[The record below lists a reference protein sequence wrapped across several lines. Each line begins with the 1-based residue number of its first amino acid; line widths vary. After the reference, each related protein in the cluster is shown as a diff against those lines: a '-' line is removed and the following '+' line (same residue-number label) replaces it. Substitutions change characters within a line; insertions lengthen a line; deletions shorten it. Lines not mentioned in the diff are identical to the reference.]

1 VRYINTK
8 IAAVLAL
15 ILISILALSVGCAKE
30 SFSGKWLKTMEEG
43 KTAATEKD
51 QPLLVYYSA
60 DWNKLSE
67 EFEDTVLTD
76 PDVRT
81 ELDGFVMVH
90 IDSDVDAD
98 TPASYGVSAY
108 PTCIFYRSDGEEIE
122 RVTGLVAADEFAE
135 KLKLVKSGDLETF
148 REFLAREE
156 DAPGDMDLAM
166 EIGNEYLN
174 RTNVPEARKRYEKV
188 IRNDPDNETGLVP
201 SALIQLGF
209 CDLMSNDPNGAMD
222 RFEQVR
228 TDHPDADEARKALLY
243 IGDCYRVMDDRDGA
257 LETYE
262 QVVAEYPGTEEAE
275 TAEDKIAHMTAFEE
289 TVDSLFG
296 RSGE

>member
-1 VRYINTK
+1 MQYINTK
-8 IAAVLAL
+8 IAIVLTV
-15 ILISILALSVGCAKE
+15 ILAFSVGCAKE

-43 KTAATEKD
+43 KDAATEQD
-51 QPLLVYYSA
+51 RPLLVYYSA
-60 DWNKLSE
+60 DWNELSE
-67 EFEDTVLTD
+67 EFEDTVLAD

-81 ELDGFVMVH
+81 ELDGFVIVH

-108 PTCIFYRSDGEEIE
+108 PTCIFYRSDGEEIK

-135 KLKLVKSGDLETF
+135 TLKLVKSGDLETF
-148 REFLAREE
+148 RELLSREE

-166 EIGNEYLN
+166 EIGNAYLE
-174 RTNVPEARKRYEKV
+174 RTNIPEARKRYDK
-188 IRNDPDNETGLVP
+188 ILRNDPDNETGLVQ
-201 SALIQLGF
+201 SALLQLGI
-209 CDLMSNDPNGAMD
+209 CDLLSNDPNGAMD
-222 RFEQVR
+222 RFEQIR
-228 TDHPDADEARKALLY
+228 ADHPDTDEARKALLY
-243 IGDCYRVMDDRDGA
+243 IGDCYRVMDDLDGA

-275 TAEDKIAHMTAFEE
+275 MAEDNIGQMTAFED

>member
-1 VRYINTK
+1 MRYINTK
-8 IAAVLAL
+8 TAAVLAL
-15 ILISILALSVGCAKE
+15 ILLSVFALSVGCAKE
-30 SFSGKWLKTMEEG
+30 SFSSKWLKTMEEG
-43 KTAATEKD
+43 KDAATEKD
-51 QPLLVYYSA
+51 QSLLVYYSA
-60 DWNKLSE
+60 DWNELSE

-81 ELDGFVMVH
+81 ELDGFVIVH

-108 PTCIFYRSDGEEIE
+108 PTCIFYRSDGEEIT
-122 RVTGLVAADEFAE
+122 RVIGLVTADEFA
-135 KLKLVKSGDLETF
+135 KTLKLVKSGDLETF

-166 EIGNEYLN
+166 EIGNAYID
-174 RTNVPEARKRYEKV
+174 RTNVPEARKRYDK
-188 IRNDPDNETGLVP
+188 ILRNDPDNETGLVP
-201 SALIQLGF
+201 SALLQLGF
-209 CDLMSNDPNGAMD
+209 CDLMSNDPSGAID

-228 TDHPDADEARKALLY
+228 AGHPDTDEARKALLY
-243 IGDCYRVMDDRDGA
+243 VGDCYRVMDDLDGA

-275 TAEDKIAHMTAFEE
+275 TAEDNIGQMTAFEE

-296 RSGE
+296 RSDE